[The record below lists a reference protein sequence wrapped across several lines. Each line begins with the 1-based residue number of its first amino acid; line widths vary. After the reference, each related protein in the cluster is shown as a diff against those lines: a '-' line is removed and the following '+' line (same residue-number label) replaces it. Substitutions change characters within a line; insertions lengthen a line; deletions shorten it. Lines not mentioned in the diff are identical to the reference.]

1 MGLLQSIRHWM
12 FAGACLLA
20 GVPLLF
26 CLGAWAGTSPGL
38 RRLFRALGDRFRS
51 LAPSVRAVLSALLVV
66 ATLHG
71 VPKVPPGGNAP
82 SSRPSPGGH
91 GLRRPPGAARA
102 RPLPRPPPDRRP
114 VPGRRRARARRHQP
128 VSRPWPPSRR
138 TPSSTPP
145 GPATGWPRTP
155 SGSPPPT
162 GPSPS
167 APTASGGLHVSSS
180 GTLSFGWPKG
190 SPRARRMPDGSG
202 LDFLA
207 PLQTSLGIVPPAGR
221 FWHAPTAS
229 NSLLLAWQDVFAGR
243 DAGLPVTFQ
252 AELFPSGDFV
262 YRYDL
267 SRLSATNAPPAT
279 NWVVGAQHGG
289 GGETFAFGGTGVLVH
304 GLELHWRAFGM
315 LDPDIADHDGDGLST
330 CDEVM
335 VHGTDPRLP
344 DTDLDGVLDGAET
357 AAGTS
362 PLLRD
367 TDGDGLVDGSDPDP
381 LSPTPPDDLDG
392 DGIPDAYETAK
403 FGGTNAVDSLAYD
416 PYDTGFP
423 LSTKIAAGMDPF
435 AEASAPTNLAWNLA
449 SLKLF
454 DAFRCD
460 LPAGGTNR
468 VYERTFTI
476 DRKGGWQQYFLSA
489 SSNAP
494 AGWSLDGMALEW
506 ADSEGG
512 SGTATAS
519 PPDDSLW
526 LPVST
531 NALQLTLALRATSTN
546 STCPQPLYLLAWA
559 PGVLVDG
566 AGAAAEINGA
576 RCQAVE
582 WTGGGTSVGVRYD
595 FSNRP
600 CRAAPSEME

>member
-26 CLGAWAGTSPGL
+26 CIGAWAGTSPGL

-51 LAPSVRAVLSALLVV
+51 LAPSVRAALSALLAV

-71 VPKVPPGGNAP
+71 VPKVPPGSNAP
-82 SSRPSPGGH
+82 SSGPPPAGMVSGGLPARPARGPSSGPRLTAGQYRAGFALARVATNPSPALASVPSNAVVH
-91 GLRRPPGAARA
+91 APWARYGVA
-102 RPLPRPPPDRRP
+102 EDTFWL
-114 VPGRRRARARRHQP
+114 
-128 VSRPWPPSRR
+128 
-138 TPSSTPP
+138 
-145 GPATGWPRTP
+145 PATNWSFTLGTNRV
-155 SGSPPPT
+155 
-162 GPSPS
+162 
-167 APTASGGLHVSSS
+167 GGLHVSSS

-267 SRLSATNAPPAT
+267 SRLSATNALPAT

-315 LDPDIADHDGDGLST
+315 LDPDVADHDGDGLST

-403 FGGTNAVDSLAYD
+403 FGGTNAVDSLAFD
-416 PYDTGFP
+416 PGGTGFP

-460 LPAGGTNR
+460 LPADGTNR

-489 SSNAP
+489 EPGKAAAAGRSTAWRSSGPTPKAEAAP
-494 AGWSLDGMALEW
+494 RPPRRP
-506 ADSEGG
+506 
-512 SGTATAS
+512 TTAS
-519 PPDDSLW
+519 GSPSRR
-526 LPVST
+526 T
-531 NALQLTLALRATSTN
+531 
-546 STCPQPLYLLAWA
+546 
-559 PGVLVDG
+559 
-566 AGAAAEINGA
+566 
-576 RCQAVE
+576 RC
-582 WTGGGTSVGVRYD
+582 
-595 FSNRP
+595 N
-600 CRAAPSEME
+600 